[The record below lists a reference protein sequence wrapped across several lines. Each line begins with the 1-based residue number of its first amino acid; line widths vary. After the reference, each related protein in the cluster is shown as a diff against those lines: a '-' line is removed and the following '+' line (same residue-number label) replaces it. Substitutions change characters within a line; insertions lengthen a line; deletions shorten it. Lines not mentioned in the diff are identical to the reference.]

1 MNNVHSSNKL
11 NNSLSLTVIEMN
23 KKKFVHKMYGKHPEE
38 NSEQTLCTHCVPIG
52 EDYLLIRVCNS
63 FFYPLNSRDRNAR
76 GGTSQRS
83 ILPVIYYN
91 IRYRRNL
98 WTHWNDI
105 NVGIFKRVYLFLKK
119 HVALKSTD
127 TFISEWLC
135 LIRVD
140 IFKRNTKIYISQG
153 TYWMPMI
160 NDWTIN
166 GQSTNWEFS

>member
-1 MNNVHSSNKL
+1 MWTASYLQFLPSWDISRFSQVISGQIKAKRKQIKENLWSSKPSYTKSGNYKLLTLNNVHNSSKL

-63 FFYPLNSRDRNAR
+63 FFYPLNSRGRNTR

-83 ILPVIYYN
+83 ILPFIYHN

-105 NVGIFKRVYLFLKK
+105 
-119 HVALKSTD
+119 
-127 TFISEWLC
+127 
-135 LIRVD
+135 
-140 IFKRNTKIYISQG
+140 
-153 TYWMPMI
+153 
-160 NDWTIN
+160 
-166 GQSTNWEFS
+166 